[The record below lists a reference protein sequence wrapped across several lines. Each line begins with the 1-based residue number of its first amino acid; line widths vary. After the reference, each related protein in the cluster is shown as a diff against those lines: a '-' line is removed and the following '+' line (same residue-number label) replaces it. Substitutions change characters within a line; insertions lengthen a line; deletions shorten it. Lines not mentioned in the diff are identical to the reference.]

1 MSIHI
6 AMLIMQAS
14 DNSATLAS
22 SREKFFWSGLWI
34 YSLAT
39 GLASMIF
46 MSWAFY
52 VESVLG
58 RGALFIEPNRVLA
71 AGGISPVATGVFALF
86 ILFFPRPRRAPGFL
100 PSSLLSEKIPQDKT
114 DSPRGSPWGA

>member
-1 MSIHI
+1 MWNVPTS

-14 DNSATLAS
+14 AKTPTMAS

-46 MSWAFY
+46 MAWAFY
-52 VESVLG
+52 VETTG

-71 AGGISPVATGVFALF
+71 AGELATVATGMLALF
-86 ILFFPRPRRAPGFL
+86 ILFLR
-100 PSSLLSEKIPQDKT
+100 SLGRSD
-114 DSPRGSPWGA
+114 

>member
-1 MSIHI
+1 MSIRI

-14 DNSATLAS
+14 TNSPILAS

-52 VESVLG
+52 VETTG

-71 AGGISPVATGVFALF
+71 AGELATVATGMLALF
-86 ILFFPRPRRAPGFL
+86 ILFLRSLGRP
-100 PSSLLSEKIPQDKT
+100 D
-114 DSPRGSPWGA
+114 

>member
-1 MSIHI
+1 MQMSTMRAI
-6 AMLIMQAS
+6 
-14 DNSATLAS
+14 LAS

-46 MSWAFY
+46 MAWAFY
-52 VESVLG
+52 VETTG

-71 AGGISPVATGVFALF
+71 AGELATVATGMLALF
-86 ILFFPRPRRAPGFL
+86 ILFLRSLGRP
-100 PSSLLSEKIPQDKT
+100 E
-114 DSPRGSPWGA
+114 

>member
-1 MSIHI
+1 MEFSHI
-6 AMLIMQAS
+6 AILIMQMS
-14 DNSATLAS
+14 TKSAVLAS

-46 MSWAFY
+46 MAWAFY
-52 VESVLG
+52 VETTG

-71 AGGISPVATGVFALF
+71 AGELATVATGMLAFF
-86 ILFFPRPRRAPGFL
+86 ILFLRSLGRP
-100 PSSLLSEKIPQDKT
+100 E
-114 DSPRGSPWGA
+114 